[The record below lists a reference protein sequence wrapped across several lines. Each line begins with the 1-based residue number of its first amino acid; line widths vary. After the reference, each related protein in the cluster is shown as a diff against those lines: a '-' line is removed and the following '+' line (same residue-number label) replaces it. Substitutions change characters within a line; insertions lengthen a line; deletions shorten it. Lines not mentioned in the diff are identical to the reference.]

1 MFDLV
6 IRQNNGG
13 ISVGTNHPTR
23 GFVTILTF
31 ANWRTMKLFIDTITK
46 YYEENCPEVPEAFI
60 QAFSESDGETDSR
73 LRY

>member
-1 MFDLV
+1 MLDL
-6 IRQNNGG
+6 IIKQNNGG

-46 YYEENCPEVPEAFI
+46 YYEENCPNVPEAFI
-60 QAFSESDGETDSR
+60 QAFKEEER
-73 LRY
+73 